1 MTYNIVRNTD
11 AKSKAINQTAV
22 ALSHE
27 HLTRDGWVL
36 LRGFDV
42 DMDSFSQLTREF
54 CTKITFDPARV
65 NSDKNT
71 QKVDAGLGPI
81 GLHIENGNTP
91 VCPEIVAF
99 YCEKAAFEGSQ
110 TTLCDGV
117 KIYQAFDEKQKQRWA
132 QKMTVER
139 NLPEEIWKRYLVN
152 EHPALN
158 SPDQIRQE
166 HILQFQT
173 AIPDQHFELL
183 DDGSINYALDL
194 SPVRKSAFSEG
205 ISFANAV
212 LGPSHNYEPPR
223 YSFEDGSVLG
233 DREINELREL
243 AEKFTVEIN

>member
-1 MTYNIVRNTD
+1 
-11 AKSKAINQTAV
+11 
-22 ALSHE
+22 
-27 HLTRDGWVL
+27 
-36 LRGFDV
+36 
-42 DMDSFSQLTREF
+42 
-54 CTKITFDPARV
+54 
-65 NSDKNT
+65 
-71 QKVDAGLGPI
+71 
-81 GLHIENGNTP
+81 
-91 VCPEIVAF
+91 
-99 YCEKAAFEGSQ
+99 
-110 TTLCDGV
+110 
-117 KIYQAFDEKQKQRWA
+117 
-132 QKMTVER
+132 MTVER

-243 AEKFTVEIN
+243 AEKFTVEINWQDRDVAIIDNNRVMHGRRAIKDTDRKLFIGMGRI